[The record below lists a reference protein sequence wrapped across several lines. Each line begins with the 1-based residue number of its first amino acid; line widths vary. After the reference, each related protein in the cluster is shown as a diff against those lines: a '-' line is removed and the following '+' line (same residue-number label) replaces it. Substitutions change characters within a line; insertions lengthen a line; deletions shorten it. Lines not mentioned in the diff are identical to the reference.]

1 MNKILDVMEDIKQN
15 ITDNQYKIIMESLME
30 IKNENEREKEKDE
43 RVTRKYYTQ
52 KEFNEMTKIMVK
64 LTINQFFEY
73 TDNENDT
80 IWIDSIKRLVESNL
94 EKHKIGFSGNKFE
107 DYLFEILKENKTI
120 EHNQIIKKIK
130 FRK

>member
-1 MNKILDVMEDIKQN
+1 MNKILNVMEDIKQN
-15 ITDNQYKIIMESLME
+15 ITDNEYKIIMESLME

-94 EKHKIGFSGNKFE
+94 EKHKIGFSGNTFE

>member
-1 MNKILDVMEDIKQN
+1 MNKILNVMEDIKQN
-15 ITDNQYKIIMESLME
+15 ITDNEYKIIMESLME

-64 LTINQFFEY
+64 LSINQFFEY

-94 EKHKIGFSGNKFE
+94 EKHKIGFSGNTFE

>member
-1 MNKILDVMEDIKQN
+1 MNKILNVMEDIKQN
-15 ITDNQYKIIMESLME
+15 ITDNEYKIIMESLME

-73 TDNENDT
+73 TDNENDA

-94 EKHKIGFSGNKFE
+94 EKHKIGFSGNTFE